1 MLSGVG
7 AFMLDI
13 RYVVSVSL
21 LVTLPALTCWR
32 LRVTRA
38 MVLIVGHAFR
48 MYSLSALAGK
58 RRLYRILCS
67 GAFCLRHWEAVF
79 EHDCELASDFMP
91 FSDGALPLGRG
102 SIECQINQL

>member
-1 MLSGVG
+1 MAHEVNDASLDRGIGISCVDRFGE
-7 AFMLDI
+7 AFEA
-13 RYVVSVSL
+13 V
-21 LVTLPALTCWR
+21 
-32 LRVTRA
+32 
-38 MVLIVGHAFR
+38 HE
-48 MYSLSALAGK
+48 
-58 RRLYRILCS
+58 RLYRILFS